1 MTRQLPVGIA
11 TITVRRRPG
20 CRHQGVLTVAG
31 RAIPVALGRSGIG
44 CDKRE
49 GDGRTP
55 AGVWH
60 PVRVLYRA
68 DRVTRP
74 ATSLPIAAIRPD
86 DGWCDAPEDRRYNR
100 PVELPFPAS
109 HERLWRD
116 DRLYDLLLVIDH
128 NTRPRVKGR
137 GSAVFIHLA
146 RPGYRP
152 TEGCVALKPADLSR
166 LLTRLDARTRIII
179 S

>member
-1 MTRQLPVGIA
+1 MTRQLPVGISKIA
-11 TITVRRRPG
+11 VRRLPG
-20 CRHQGVLTVAG
+20 GRHRGVLSVAG
-31 RAIPVALGRSGIG
+31 RTLAVALGRGGIG
-44 CDKRE
+44 FDKRE

-68 DRVTRP
+68 DRVARPLTR
-74 ATSLPIAAIRPD
+74 LPVAAIRPA
-86 DGWCDAPEDRRYNR
+86 DGWCDDPQDRRYNR
-100 PVELPFPAS
+100 PVALPFPAS

-116 DRLYDLLLVIDH
+116 DGLYDLLLVIDH

-152 TEGCVALKPADLSR
+152 TEGCVALKPADLRR
-166 LLTRLDARTRIII
+166 LLTGLGPGTRIII

>member
-1 MTRQLPVGIA
+1 MTRQLPVGISKIA
-11 TITVRRRPG
+11 VRRLPNS
-20 CRHQGVLTVAG
+20 RHQGVLHVEG
-31 RAIPVALGRSGIG
+31 RTIRVALGRSGIYF
-44 CDKRE
+44 DKRE

-60 PVRVLYRA
+60 PLRVLYRA
-68 DRVTRP
+68 DRVVRPVTR
-74 ATSLPIAAIRPD
+74 LPVASIRET
-86 DGWCDAPEDRRYNR
+86 DGWCDDRSDRRYNR
-100 PVELPFPAS
+100 PVALPVAAS

-128 NTRPRVKGR
+128 NTRPRVAGR

-152 TEGCVALKPADLSR
+152 TEGCVALKPADLRR
-166 LLTRLDARTRIII
+166 LLTRLHRHTRIII

>member
-44 CDKRE
+44 YDKRE

-74 ATSLPIAAIRPD
+74 ATSLPVAAIRPG